1 MIEEV
6 IENVKEIDENNDLFG
21 TYIKAKSIL
30 DFIELKENEKLLSEN
45 NLIAIYGEWGIGKS
59 CLMKTIQENLDKER
73 YDTCW
78 FDTWKYEHDSNLA
91 YSLLKFIDNGNFIK
105 KLEKSTTIG
114 LKTVFGLMKSFAS
127 GIQINTK
134 ATSLNLND
142 MITHAQKEDEEIE
155 EYIRN
160 EECLWEKVNK
170 FEKKFSK
177 IKPKNNKKIVVF
189 LDDLDRCESENIITL
204 ISSIKLL
211 LSLNKNIIFI
221 IGIDKKAVT
230 LALKNKYNNDC
241 NKADEYLEK
250 IFPLNF
256 EITSKIQNDN
266 LLNYIEK
273 VMDLEKKRA
282 QFVLD
287 FFNEINFNNSR
298 HLKKVL
304 RKYYLM
310 KNYLKTKIDLNNDF
324 CIVLVLYMII
334 LNTFYVD
341 EYRIL
346 LEKNKEKNYNEI
358 HLEKF
363 DSNTGQIISRPFLK
377 YFKLIEVEEKNLYS
391 FIMRFSSSKYIKSS
405 MKCLGTNSEGV
416 YIDYSDWKNNFQ
428 ENICSKFIDF
438 ILDNIECLEFL
449 IVNKEI
455 DKDKLYSYICLID
468 DIM

>member
-21 TYIKAKSIL
+21 TYTKAKSIL
-30 DFIELKENEKLLSEN
+30 DFIELDENEKLLSEN

-78 FDTWKYEHDSNLA
+78 FDTWKYEHDTNLA
-91 YSLLKFIDNGNFIK
+91 YSLLKFMDNGNFIK
-105 KLEKSTTIG
+105 RLKKKSSIG

-127 GIQINTK
+127 GIQINAK
-134 ATSLNLND
+134 VIDSNFND
-142 MITHAQKEDEEIE
+142 VITRAQEEDKEIE

-160 EECLWEKVNK
+160 EECLWEKVQK
-170 FEKKFSK
+170 FEKEFSK
-177 IKPKNNKKIVVF
+177 IKRENNKKIIVF

-204 ISSIKLL
+204 ISSVKLL

-266 LLNYIEK
+266 LLNYIERL
-273 VMDLEKKRA
+273 MDLDKKRA
-282 QFVLD
+282 KFVLD

-334 LNTFYVD
+334 LNTFYED
-341 EYRIL
+341 EYRVL
-346 LEKNKEKNYNEI
+346 LEKNKEKIYNEI
-358 HLEKF
+358 HLEKI

-377 YFKLIEVEEKNLYS
+377 HFKLIEVEEKNLYS

-405 MKCLGTNSEGV
+405 MKYLGSYSEGI
-416 YIDYSDWKNNFQ
+416 YIDYSDWKNNFK

-438 ILDNIECLEFL
+438 ILDNIWCLEFL

-455 DKDKLYSYICLID
+455 DKDKLYSYISLID

>member
-1 MIEEV
+1 MNLPTKLTVLRIFLSFIV
-6 IENVKEIDENNDLFG
+6 IAILTFPFYTVGITWPRYNIMGVIVNLKYVVSGVIF
-21 TYIKAKSIL
+21 IIASIT
-30 DFIELKENEKLLSEN
+30 DFIDGYLARKN
-45 NLIAIYGEWGIGKS
+45 NQVTDTGKMLDAIADKILVNSVLIILAAQGFISVIIPVVIVLRDIIVNAIKMEAAGKG
-59 CLMKTIQENLDKER
+59 KVV
-73 YDTCW
+73 
-78 FDTWKYEHDSNLA
+78 A
-91 YSLLKFIDNGNFIK
+91 AIK
-105 KLEKSTTIG
+105 
-114 LKTVFGLMKSFAS
+114 S
-127 GIQINTK
+127 G
-134 ATSLNLND
+134 
-142 MITHAQKEDEEIE
+142 
-155 EYIRN
+155 
-160 EECLWEKVNK
+160 
-170 FEKKFSK
+170 K
-177 IKPKNNKKIVVF
+177 IKTAALMTGTVLTFFYNLPFELININVADFLLYFATIMSIVSAVEYF
-189 LDDLDRCESENIITL
+189 V
-204 ISSIKLL
+204 
-211 LSLNKNIIFI
+211 LNKNIIFI
-221 IGIDKKAVT
+221 IEIDKKAVT

-273 VMDLEKKRA
+273 VMDLDNKRA
-282 QFVLD
+282 KFVLD

-334 LNTFYVD
+334 LNTFYED

>member
-21 TYIKAKSIL
+21 TYTKAKSIL

-127 GIQINTK
+127 GIQINAK
-134 ATSLNLND
+134 VIDLNLND
-142 MITHAQKEDEEIE
+142 VITRAQKEEKKIE

-160 EECLWEKVNK
+160 EKCLWEKVNK
-170 FEKKFSK
+170 FEEEFSK
-177 IKPKNNKKIVVF
+177 IKPQNNKKIIVF

-211 LSLNKNIIFI
+211 LSINKNIIFI

-266 LLNYIEK
+266 LLNYIER
-273 VMDLEKKRA
+273 VMDLEKKQA
-282 QFVLD
+282 QFVLN
-287 FFNEINFNNSR
+287 FFNEIKFNNSR

-334 LNTFYVD
+334 LNTFYED
-341 EYRIL
+341 EYRVL
-346 LEKNKEKNYNEI
+346 LEKNKEKIYN
-358 HLEKF
+358 
-363 DSNTGQIISRPFLK
+363 QIVLNWKSSDGRSHSCSFLK
-377 YFKLIEVEEKNLYS
+377 YSKVIQKLKIDVFN
-391 FIMRFSSSKYIKSS
+391 FVVRFSSFNYSNINANCIGP
-405 MKCLGTNSEGV
+405 MDSEI
-416 YIDYSDWKNNFQ
+416 YIDYDVWKSNFK
-428 ENICSKFIDF
+428 ENICNKFIDF
-438 ILDNIECLEFL
+438 ILDNIGCLEFL
-449 IVNKEI
+449 VVNNKI
-455 DKDKLYSYICLID
+455 DKDKLYLYICLID

>member
-21 TYIKAKSIL
+21 TYTKAKSIL

-78 FDTWKYEHDSNLA
+78 FDTWKYEHDTNLA
-91 YSLLKFIDNGNFIK
+91 YSLLKFIDNGNFIR

-142 MITHAQKEDEEIE
+142 MITCAQEEDKKIE
-155 EYIRN
+155 DYIRN
-160 EECLWEKVNK
+160 EDCLWEKVNK
-170 FEKKFSK
+170 FEEEFSK
-177 IKPKNNKKIVVF
+177 IKPQNDKKIIVF

-273 VMDLEKKRA
+273 VMDLDKKRA

-334 LNTFYVD
+334 LNTFYED
-341 EYRIL
+341 EYRVL
-346 LEKNKEKNYNEI
+346 LEKNKEKIYN
-358 HLEKF
+358 
-363 DSNTGQIISRPFLK
+363 QIVLNWKSRDGSSHSCAFLK
-377 YFKLIEVEEKNLYS
+377 YSKVMQRTKTDIFDFVV
-391 FIMRFSSSKYIKSS
+391 RFSSFNYSSNNINCMSS
-405 MKCLGTNSEGV
+405 MESSV
-416 YIDYSDWKNNFQ
+416 YIDYDVWKSDFPD
-428 ENICSKFIDF
+428 NICSEFIDF
-438 ILDNIECLEFL
+438 ILNNFDCLTSF
-449 IVNKEI
+449 INNNKI
-455 DKDKLYSYICLID
+455 DKDKLYSYISIID

>member
-21 TYIKAKSIL
+21 TYAKAKSIL
-30 DFIELKENEKLLSEN
+30 GFIELDENEKLLSEN

-59 CLMKTIQENLDKER
+59 SLMRTIQENLDKDK

-91 YSLLKFIDNGNFIK
+91 YSLLKFIDDGNFIG
-105 KLEKSTTIG
+105 KLEKNTTIG

-127 GIQINTK
+127 GIQINTGIID
-134 ATSLNLND
+134 LNFND
-142 MITHAQKEDEEIE
+142 MITQAQENDEKIE
-155 EYIRN
+155 NYIKN
-160 EECLWEKVNK
+160 EECLWEKVQK
-170 FEKKFSK
+170 FETVFSK
-177 IKPKNNKKIVVF
+177 IKPKHNKKIIVF
-189 LDDLDRCESENIITL
+189 LDDLDRCESENIIIL

-250 IFPLNF
+250 IFPLTF
-256 EITSKIQNDN
+256 EISSKIQNDN
-266 LLNYIEK
+266 LLNHIEK
-273 VMDLEKKRA
+273 IMDLDKKLA
-282 QFVLD
+282 KFVLD

-324 CIVLVLYMII
+324 CIVLVLYMIL
-334 LNTFYVD
+334 LNTFYED

-346 LEKNKEKNYNEI
+346 LEKNKEKIYNEI
-358 HLEKF
+358 HLEQI
-363 DSNTGQIISRPFLK
+363 DSKTGHIISYPFLK
-377 YFKLIEVEEKNLYS
+377 YSKFIEVENKNFYN
-391 FIMRFSSSKYIKSS
+391 FIMRFSSAKYIKSS
-405 MKCLGTNSEGV
+405 MKYSFTLSEDI
-416 YIDYSDWKNNFQ
+416 YIDYSDWQNNFQ
-428 ENICSKFIDF
+428 ESICSKFIDF
-438 ILDNIECLEFL
+438 ILDNIECLNLF
-449 IVNKEI
+449 IVDKEI
-455 DKDKLYSYICLID
+455 DKDKLYSYINVID

>member
-6 IENVKEIDENNDLFG
+6 IENVKEINENNDLFG
-21 TYIKAKSIL
+21 TYTKAKSIL
-30 DFIELKENEKLLSEN
+30 DFIELDENEKLLSEN

-59 CLMKTIQENLDKER
+59 CLMKTIQENIDKER

-78 FDTWKYEHDSNLA
+78 FDTWKYEHDTNLA
-91 YSLLKFIDNGNFIK
+91 YSLLKFIDNGNFIN

-127 GIQINTK
+127 GIQINAK
-134 ATSLNLND
+134 VIDLNFND
-142 MITHAQKEDEEIE
+142 MINRAQEEDKEIE

-170 FEKKFSK
+170 FEKEFSK
-177 IKPKNNKKIVVF
+177 IKPKKDKKIIVF

-266 LLNYIEK
+266 LLNYIER
-273 VMDLEKKRA
+273 VMDLDKKHA

-334 LNTFYVD
+334 LNTFYED
-341 EYRIL
+341 EYRVL
-346 LEKNKEKNYNEI
+346 LEKNKEKIYNEI
-358 HLEKF
+358 NLEKI
-363 DSNTGQIISRPFLK
+363 DSNTGHIISYPFLK
-377 YFKLIEVEEKNLYS
+377 HFKFVKVGEKNLYN
-391 FIMRFSSSKYIKSS
+391 FIMRFSSTKYIKSS
-405 MKCLGTNSEGV
+405 MKYSIAYSKEIC
-416 YIDYSDWKNNFQ
+416 IDYSDWKNNFQ

-455 DKDKLYSYICLID
+455 DKDKLYLCICLID